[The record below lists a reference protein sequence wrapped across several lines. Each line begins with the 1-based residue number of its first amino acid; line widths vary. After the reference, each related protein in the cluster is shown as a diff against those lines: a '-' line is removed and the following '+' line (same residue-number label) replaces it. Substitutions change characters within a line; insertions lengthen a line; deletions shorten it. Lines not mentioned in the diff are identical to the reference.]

1 MSTNLPDDNPSIN
14 QKNYLLDPLSVIV
27 KLAIL
32 ASKPVGTKVCIQNNV
47 MTFQEPG
54 IFQGF
59 CRAVYNLNKT
69 DLHYMYNPIQLA
81 CSYFLSEPVVNHFP
95 PTNSNNT
102 LKSPPKGAEVGLLD
116 STPKTRNL
124 VKLRPRMRNLFAY
137 AQKGLERLMDTYRA
151 NSTIRHSLNYYHA
164 IIANYVDAKYNATLF
179 RKDGMSVLYGDE
191 LVTSLNGQWTDK
203 WIKAV
208 LDMNGF
214 LSDES
219 ISSENIRVLESLMMT
234 IDEQTKTLFF
244 VGRCSTV
251 SIPEPKSSSEDDA
264 FA

>member
-1 MSTNLPDDNPSIN
+1 MSTYLPDDNPAIN

-32 ASKPVGTKVCIQNNV
+32 ANKPVGTKVCIQNNV
-47 MTFQEPG
+47 MTFQDPG

-59 CRAVYNLNKT
+59 CRTMYNLNKT

-81 CSYFLSEPVVNHFP
+81 CLHFLSSSAV
-95 PTNSNNT
+95 
-102 LKSPPKGAEVGLLD
+102 KS
-116 STPKTRNL
+116 
-124 VKLRPRMRNLFAY
+124 RPRMRNLFTY

-151 NSTIRHSLNYYHA
+151 NSTIRHSLNYYYA
-164 IIANYVDAKYNATLF
+164 IIGFAIERCKNTPTGWISPKVPVEGEGSDAKYNTMLF

-191 LVTSLNGQWTDK
+191 LVASLNGQWTDK

-214 LSDES
+214 LSDDS
-219 ISSENIRVLESLMMT
+219 ISPENIRILESLMMT
-234 IDEQTKTLFF
+234 IDSQTKALFLDGSF
-244 VGRCSTV
+244 PTV
-251 SIPEPKSSSEDDA
+251 CAADKIDKLDTDLGSNA
-264 FA
+264 

>member
-1 MSTNLPDDNPSIN
+1 MSNLPDDNPAIN
-14 QKNYLLDPLSVIV
+14 QRNYLLDPLSVIV

-32 ASKPVGTKVCIQNNV
+32 ANKPVGTKVCIQNNV
-47 MTFQEPG
+47 MSFQDPG

-59 CRAVYNLNKT
+59 CRAIYNLNKT

-81 CSYFLSEPVVNHFP
+81 CLHFLSEPVPHFP
-95 PTNSNNT
+95 PPTINNS
-102 LKSPPKGAEVGLLD
+102 KSPAKGADAVPLD
-116 STPKTRNL
+116 STLKNRNL

-137 AQKGLERLMDTYRA
+137 AQKGLERLMETYRA

-164 IIANYVDAKYNATLF
+164 IIANYVDAKYNPTLF

-191 LVTSLNGQWTDK
+191 LVASLNGQWTDK

-219 ISSENIRVLESLMMT
+219 ISSDNIRILESLMMT
-234 IDEQTKTLFF
+234 IDGQTKNLFLQ
-244 VGRCSTV
+244 GSL
-251 SIPEPKSSSEDDA
+251 SSSSEPEPKNGLDEEL
-264 FA
+264 FN

>member
-1 MSTNLPDDNPSIN
+1 MSNHLPDDNPAVN

-32 ASKPVGTKVCIQNNV
+32 ACKPVGTKVCIQNNV
-47 MTFQEPG
+47 MSFQDPG
-54 IFQGF
+54 IFQGL

-69 DLHYMYNPIQLA
+69 DLHFMYNPIQLA
-81 CSYFLSEPVVNHFP
+81 CSHFLSAPAV
-95 PTNSNNT
+95 
-102 LKSPPKGAEVGLLD
+102 KS
-116 STPKTRNL
+116 
-124 VKLRPRMRNLFAY
+124 RPRMRNLFTY
-137 AQKGLERLMDTYRA
+137 AQKGLERLMETYRA

-164 IIANYVDAKYNATLF
+164 IIGFAIERCKSTMAGGLSGEISEAKRKESPRDNANYVEAKYNPTLF

-191 LVTSLNGQWTDK
+191 LVASLHGQWTDK

-219 ISSENIRVLESLMMT
+219 VSSDNIRVLESLMMT
-234 IDEQTKTLFF
+234 IDEQTKTLFL
-244 VGRCSTV
+244 VGECPSTKL
-251 SIPEPKSSSEDDA
+251 SDTKIGSGEDDPSV
-264 FA
+264 